1 MIQAIE
7 SSDDVLAIKITGK
20 LIRDEL
26 LGLIERLERSLEQRE
41 KTHIFVE
48 IEDFS
53 GIDVTA
59 LPDYLPRA
67 AAMLGKLRRFG
78 RIAVVSDLTWIRWAT
93 KIESALLP
101 HISYETFTGDERHRA
116 LAWVEG
122 KLNPLHDPS
131 IRIIETDRPDVLG
144 FELNGRISAAD
155 AEFAADYF
163 NKTLAEDRS
172 LRLLGRVKCIDGA
185 ELGALFGHK
194 YLAMK
199 VGMLKRLERYAIVGG
214 PAWLC
219 AWVSALDPL
228 VSAEL
233 RYFPADREAEA
244 WDWLGA
250 HPRDERA
257 QAA

>member
-1 MIQAIE
+1 MIQSFE
-7 SSDDVLAIKITGK
+7 SSADVIAVKITGK
-20 LIRDEL
+20 LTRDEVRDL
-26 LGLIERLERSLEQRE
+26 MVRVERSLDEREQ
-41 KTHIFVE
+41 THIFLE
-48 IEDFS
+48 IEDFA
-53 GIDVTA
+53 GINAAAV
-59 LPDYLPRA
+59 PEHFSRA
-67 AAMLGKLRRFG
+67 APMLGKLRRFG
-78 RIAVVSDLTWIRWAT
+78 RIAVVSDLAWIRWAT
-93 KIESALLP
+93 RIESALLP
-101 HISYETFTGDERHRA
+101 HVSYETFTSDERHRA

-131 IRIIETDRPDVLG
+131 IKIIETDRPDVLG

-163 NKTLAEDRS
+163 NRALAEDRP

-185 ELGALFGHK
+185 ELGALLGHK

-199 VGMLKRLERYAIVGG
+199 VGMLKHLQRYAIVGG
-214 PAWLC
+214 PSWLC

-233 RYFPADREAEA
+233 QYFPADKERDA
-244 WDWLGA
+244 WEWLGA
-250 HPRDERA
+250 HPKEERA